1 MSVPELLLLAL
12 RLFHA
17 LAAMIWLGGG
27 IYYLVAV
34 IPATRSSGT
43 ESREFAGR
51 AQHFYGEW
59 AQAAT
64 LVMLATGVI
73 LAFDALSEGQ
83 GGLTYAGLLGSKVVA
98 AVAAFGLVLNRRRG
112 KPTRT
117 ELVVGLGIVAF
128 ALGVII
134 SSVWE

>member
-1 MSVPELLLLAL
+1 MSVPDLLLLVL

-27 IYYLVAV
+27 FYYLVAV
-34 IPATRSSGT
+34 IPATRSSEA

-51 AQHFYGEW
+51 AQYFYGEW

-83 GGLTYAGLLGSKVVA
+83 GGLKYAGLLGLKVVA
-98 AVAAFGLVLNRRRG
+98 AVAAFALVLNRRRG
-112 KPTRT
+112 EPSRT
-117 ELVVGLGIVAF
+117 DLVVGLGIIAF